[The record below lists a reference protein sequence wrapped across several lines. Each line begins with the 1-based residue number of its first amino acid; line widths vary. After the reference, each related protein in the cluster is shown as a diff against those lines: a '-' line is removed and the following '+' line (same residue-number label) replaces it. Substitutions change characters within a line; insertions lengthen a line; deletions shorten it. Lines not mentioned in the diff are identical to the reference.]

1 MRGYVFMLESL
12 FAGLLL
18 LGFLLY
24 LAQGYSQA
32 GSVPEQDFGHVLPG
46 LEQSG
51 LLRGHVYSGDLG
63 GLENEIDLPGFSHS
77 IQVCGP
83 SGDCEGQQ
91 GSGENVWVSSYV
103 LAGGDSYQPR
113 EVRLYVWEA

>member
-1 MRGYVFMLESL
+1 MLESV

-32 GSVPEQDFGHVLPG
+32 GSVPEHDFGWVLPG
-46 LEQSG
+46 LDDQG
-51 LLRGHVYSGDLG
+51 LLRGYVYSGDIQ
-63 GLENEIDLPGFSHS
+63 GLEGEISIPGFSHS
-77 IQVCGP
+77 VQVCDP
-83 SGDCEGQQ
+83 SGSCAGQQ
-91 GSGENVWVSSYV
+91 GQAENIWASSYL
-103 LAGGDSYQPR
+103 LAGEGSYQPR